1 MRTKTLIHGLK
12 NSQKIRAMLNGVGIY
27 MTVGEIASKFATSAH
42 CIAVW
47 TVTETLVRDRRIA
60 RENGRL
66 IPTGLATRLDSNSP
80 GYRGIEIDVQIDL
93 LPG

>member
-1 MRTKTLIHGLK
+1 
-12 NSQKIRAMLNGVGIY
+12 
-27 MTVGEIASKFATSAH
+27 
-42 CIAVW
+42 
-47 TVTETLVRDRRIA
+47 VRDRRIA

-80 GYRGIEIDVQIDL
+80 GYRGTEIDVQIDL

>member
-1 MRTKTLIHGLK
+1 MRTKTLIYGLN
-12 NSQKIRAMLNGVGIY
+12 NSQKIRVFINGIGIF
-27 MTVGEIASKFATSAH
+27 MTVGDIASMFATTAH
-42 CIAVW
+42 HLAVL

-60 RENGRL
+60 RENGQL

-80 GYRGIEIDVQIDL
+80 GYRGTEIDVQIDL

>member
-1 MRTKTLIHGLK
+1 MRTKTLIPGLK

-27 MTVGEIASKFATSAH
+27 MTVGEIAGKFATSAH

-47 TVTETLVRDRRIA
+47 TVTEKLVSDRRIA
-60 RENGRL
+60 RELGWL
-66 IPTGLATRLDSNSP
+66 LPTGLATRLDSNSP
-80 GYRGIEIDVQIDL
+80 GYRGTEIDVQIDL